1 MRDELSSPSPFAVV
15 PRPMREWTPRPRG
28 PTRTAPRPSPSTR
41 RRQRRRGPRPVE
53 QSNRDRF
60 LARLRS
66 VAPAIAARLG
76 GRISLLSRRRP
87 RRPRAERAIIGIRAD
102 PSPPSDGV
110 PSYVHTIAEK
120 PALGRLPLGALRA
133 KWGRMS
139 DAAAALAGSAAAE
152 STAARNLQQQ
162 LMENG
167 HERPE
172 GHRCP
177 ICFDLIEFP
186 MGKHSKRNAC
196 CMKTVCNGCILS
208 AERRGFNESCPF
220 CRTPL
225 PDDDASTLA
234 MIQKRVNK
242 GDAAALSHLGEH
254 HYHGQLGLVKNVPR
268 AIELWMEAA
277 ELGSVDAHYRLSVVY
292 FTGNCVEE
300 DKARGI
306 HHWQQAAMGG
316 DAESRH
322 NLGRF
327 CNYNNGN

>member
-1 MRDELSSPSPFAVV
+1 
-15 PRPMREWTPRPRG
+15 
-28 PTRTAPRPSPSTR
+28 
-41 RRQRRRGPRPVE
+41 
-53 QSNRDRF
+53 
-60 LARLRS
+60 
-66 VAPAIAARLG
+66 
-76 GRISLLSRRRP
+76 
-87 RRPRAERAIIGIRAD
+87 
-102 PSPPSDGV
+102 
-110 PSYVHTIAEK
+110 
-120 PALGRLPLGALRA
+120 
-133 KWGRMS
+133 MS

-152 STAARNLQQQ
+152 STAARNLRQQ

-172 GHRCP
+172 GHTCP

-186 MGKHSKRNAC
+186 VGKHSKRNSC
-196 CMKTVCNGCILS
+196 CMKTVCNGCILA

-220 CRTPL
+220 CRTSL

-322 NLGRF
+322 NLGVF
-327 CNYNNGN
+327 EFNNGNHQLSAQHHMISAKMGYERSLNNIKDMFKEGLATKAQYADALIGYRDAVEEMKSPQREEAKRLGL